1 MTPGQ
6 PLAARGRSTSR
17 RLSPP
22 VQYVPLCER
31 TLVLRSLEVARRGRL
46 TVLLGPP
53 GYGKTTALA
62 QWHGQLREAGIKVAW
77 CSASQAEREPTQF
90 LRLLVL
96 ALEAGGVDPGPVA
109 RRAVGDGSVEAMLD
123 GVVLGME
130 QANQPVVVIID
141 DYDRIDHPPIAS
153 CVTELLDALPRDV
166 HLVLATRRKPSLAIA
181 TLYAQGAVRVI
192 DPDELK
198 LSTNE
203 LATTLG
209 LPLDAPELAAILAQT
224 EGWPVAVQ
232 LYRLWR
238 QRATEG
244 TVMPS
249 FGGHATEVAD
259 YLAEQV
265 LAALPIEQQAV
276 LISLSIADQVEASF
290 ANAIRAAS
298 DSAAMLEAIAA
309 ALPSLVQ
316 QTASEGEV
324 AYRIHPLLSG
334 YAFDRLALEPGRATL
349 LYQRAARWLALH
361 DRYPD
366 AVRHAV
372 LSKDEAFLTD
382 MLMRLP
388 YRALFLAYGVSELRA
403 MLREIPPG
411 MLAALPRMQLLNA
424 LALFKEGFFV
434 EAEQLRLEIDAAID
448 DAAEGGLAM
457 RIESRALAALFGVYM
472 RGTEADYSMLIEWLL
487 ANAPA
492 DPLMWGWCENI
503 LIVVQQQRGLL
514 GAASASLDR
523 TRHAYQAVSGADFA
537 VLQLLVHDML
547 LSLAHG
553 ALRQVQEKAVALLRR
568 DPTSL
573 IGERCLHAMARM
585 LAGFVDYQR
594 SYRPQ
599 AAEEMRLA
607 LAEYGREE
615 AWFDQYAIA
624 MPVIVDVTYR
634 RHGLP
639 EALRELDAARC
650 DYARRG
656 MICLDGMC
664 LGVELVCLVRAEALD
679 GIEVLE
685 AACRTRLDDA
695 ATGHAPWRE
704 REILLRGLCCL
715 ALARGATDEAARMA
729 NRLIDEG
736 RLGGRPGAEVK
747 GRVLL
752 ALSRQDDAAA
762 AEVDIRE
769 AIRLA
774 SGEAIVAPFA
784 EEGRRVVQLL
794 RRIMAEGSSKL
805 IQRHAAA
812 ILKVIEGEQQFA
824 DVDALSDREAE
835 IVAHLADGASNKL
848 IARRLG
854 LTENT
859 IKFHLKKVY
868 AKLGV
873 STRRQAVA
881 HAVQEH

>member
-1 MTPGQ
+1 MTRGP

-46 TVLLGPP
+46 TVVLGPP

-62 QWHGQLREAGIKVAW
+62 QWHGRLRETGIKVAW

-96 ALEAGGVDPGPVA
+96 ALEAGGIDPGPVA
-109 RRAVGDGSVEAMLD
+109 RRTIGDASVEAMLD
-123 GVVLGME
+123 GIVLGME
-130 QANQPVVVIID
+130 QTDQPVVVIID
-141 DYDRIDHPPIAS
+141 DYDRIDHPPIAN
-153 CVTELLDALPRDV
+153 CITDLLDALPRDV
-166 HLVLATRRKPSLAIA
+166 HLVLATRRKPLLAIA

-192 DPDELK
+192 DPDELQ

-209 LPLDAPELAAILAQT
+209 LPLDAPELVPILAQT

-238 QRATEG
+238 QRVADG
-244 TVMPS
+244 AVMPA
-249 FGGHATEVAD
+249 FGGHAAEVAD

-265 LAALPIEQQAV
+265 LAALPMEQQAV
-276 LISLSIADQVEASF
+276 LITLSIAEQVEASF
-290 ANAIRAAS
+290 ADAIREAN

-334 YAFDRLALEPGRATL
+334 YAFGRLALEPGRAAL
-349 LYQRAARWLALH
+349 LYERAARWLALH
-361 DRYPD
+361 DRYPE

-372 LSKDEAFLTD
+372 LSKGEAFLTD

-403 MLREIPPG
+403 ILREIPPG
-411 MLAALPRMQLLNA
+411 ILAALPRMQLLNA
-424 LALFKEGFFV
+424 LVLFKEGFFV

-448 DAAEGGLAM
+448 ESTADGLAL
-457 RIESRALAALFGVYM
+457 RVESRALATLFGVYM
-472 RGTEADYSMLIEWLL
+472 RGTAADYSMLIKWLL
-487 ANAPA
+487 ANALG

-514 GAASASLDR
+514 NAADASLDR
-523 TRHAYQAVSGADFA
+523 TRHAYEAVPGADFA

-547 LSLAHG
+547 LSLARG
-553 ALRQVQEKAVALLRR
+553 ALRRVQDKAVTLLRR

-599 AAEEMRLA
+599 AAEEMRLG

-615 AWFDQYAIA
+615 AWFDQHAIA

-634 RHGLP
+634 RHGLA
-639 EALRELDAARC
+639 EALRELDAARY
-650 DYARRG
+650 DYALRG
-656 MICLDGMC
+656 MICLDGMR
-664 LGVELVCLVRAEALD
+664 LGVKLTCLVRAEALD
-679 GIEVLE
+679 GIEALE

-695 ATGHAPWRE
+695 PEGHAPWRE
-704 REILLRGLCCL
+704 REILLRGLCGL
-715 ALARGATDEAARMA
+715 ALARGRADEAADLA

-762 AEVDIRE
+762 TEADMRE
-769 AIRLA
+769 AVRLA

-784 EEGRRVVQLL
+784 EEGRRVAPLL
-794 RRIMAEGSSKL
+794 RRVIDEGSSKL
-805 IQRHAAA
+805 VQRHAAA
-812 ILKVIEGEQQFA
+812 ILKVIDGEQQFA
-824 DVDALSDREAE
+824 DADALSDREAE

-868 AKLGV
+868 MKLGV

-881 HAVQEH
+881 QALQTR